1 MSINLDCASFL
12 TINCVQVLPVP
23 ENELEIV
30 SATNQCTS
38 VEPDSEGGDTKTD
51 SKAAVRG
58 SVHILPYRYL

>member
-1 MSINLDCASFL
+1 MVQNFL
-12 TINCVQVLPVP
+12 TINCVQELP

-38 VEPDSEGGDTKTD
+38 VELESEDGDTETD

-58 SVHILPYRYL
+58 SVLVLPYRYV